1 LAVDRVKK
9 LQGKEITE
17 KSEEYLADKK
27 KEDKDAVEKDA
38 LIKKYVTNPTEVP
51 VTKTESSNLSKGKIS
66 LLIFIVAAFFVGTG
80 YGVYVMSIPA
90 NNSSG
95 STIIVNASAFPTVN
109 NTTVNQ
115 TANQTNVT
123 STKTTVTTPTNK
135 TTIKTTPTTTG
146 SSTGSSTGNNKSKT
160 PTTTKNNS
168 TK

>member
-1 LAVDRVKK
+1 MAVDRVKK
-9 LQGKEITE
+9 LQGKEVTE

-51 VTKTESSNLSKGKIS
+51 VKKTESSNLSKGKIS

-95 STIIVNASAFPTVN
+95 STIVVNASAFPTVN

-135 TTIKTTPTTTG
+135 TTITTTTPTTTG
-146 SSTGSSTGNNKSKT
+146 SSTGNNKS
-160 PTTTKNNS
+160 TTKTTKTNS
-168 TK
+168 T

>member
-1 LAVDRVKK
+1 MAVDRVKK
-9 LQGKEITE
+9 LQGKEVTE

-95 STIIVNASAFPTVN
+95 STIVVNASAFPTVN

-115 TANQTNVT
+115 TANPTNVT
-123 STKTTVTTPTNK
+123 STKITVTTPTNK
-135 TTIKTTPTTTG
+135 TTVTKTPTTTG
-146 SSTGSSTGNNKSKT
+146 SSTGNNKSH
-160 PTTTKNNS
+160 TTTTNS
-168 TK
+168 T

>member
-1 LAVDRVKK
+1 
-9 LQGKEITE
+9 
-17 KSEEYLADKK
+17 LADKR

-95 STIIVNASAFPTVN
+95 STIVVNASAFPTVN

-115 TANQTNVT
+115 TANPTNVT
-123 STKTTVTTPTNK
+123 STKITVKTPTNK
-135 TTIKTTPTTTG
+135 TTVTTTTG
-146 SSTGSSTGNNKSKT
+146 SSTGTNKSH
-160 PTTTKNNS
+160 TTTTNN
-168 TK
+168 T